1 MAVSKGDQVKSTVF
15 WFCYPRNCSMFSGN
29 SLGINYGRITDT
41 NSNRQ
46 MMAVVDFIQIHKP
59 ESLLFVTYDI
69 IVRTS
74 DVQL

>member
-1 MAVSKGDQVKSTVF
+1 
-15 WFCYPRNCSMFSGN
+15 MFSGN